1 MIVKIFELK
10 IVHLNGLQQGSGKS
24 NQLSLYPFN
33 EVMALFQCLILQN
46 ENSSHSSTHFVLR
59 QCEQSNDLY
68 KYNGWE
74 KMLTLRKT
82 SSWIVCQKLE
92 KNLSAS
98 EKYSKLIK
106 GLFMSLL

>member
-1 MIVKIFELK
+1 MTVKIFEPK
-10 IVHLNGLQQGSGKS
+10 IVHLNGLQHGSGKS
-24 NQLSLYPFN
+24 NQFPLYPFN
-33 EVMALFQCLILQN
+33 EVMALFQCLVLKN
-46 ENSSHSSTHFVLR
+46 ENSSHSSAHFVLR

-82 SSWIVCQKLE
+82 TSWIVCQKLE

-98 EKYSKLIK
+98 EKYSKLVK